1 MTSLTDSDLERLRY
15 PVGRLQSRAG
25 LTAGDRTRMID
36 TIAAFP
42 AQFRAAASAL
52 DAAGFD
58 TPYRPGGWTKRQV
71 VHHVVDSHVNAFIR
85 CQFALAQDEPT
96 IAAYD
101 EAAWSELPY
110 ARTAPVEDS
119 LRILE
124 ALHARWTAT
133 LRMVEEGQWS
143 RAILHPENGRMTMDD
158 LLQMYEWHCRH
169 HLAHVQA
176 GEAKNEQ

>member
-1 MTSLTDSDLERLRY
+1 MTSPTTDASLERLRY
-15 PVGRLQSRAG
+15 PVGRLQSRTG
-25 LTAGDRTRMID
+25 LGSADRARMID

-42 AQFRAAASAL
+42 AQFRAAAAAL
-52 DAAGFD
+52 GDAGLD

-71 VHHVVDSHVNAFIR
+71 VHHVVDSHLNAFIR
-85 CQFALAQDEPT
+85 FQFALAQDEPT

-110 ARTAPVEDS
+110 ARTAPVDDS

-124 ALHARWTAT
+124 ALHARWAAT
-133 LRMVEEGQWS
+133 LRLVEDAQWS
-143 RAILHPENGRMTMDD
+143 RAIIHLDNGRMTMDD

-169 HLAHVQA
+169 HLAHL
-176 GEAKNEQ
+176 KS

>member
-1 MTSLTDSDLERLRY
+1 MSSPAIDDATLERLRY
-15 PVGRLQSRAG
+15 PVGRLRSRAD
-25 LTAGDRTRMID
+25 LTAADRARMID

-42 AQFRAAASAL
+42 AQLRAAATAL
-52 DAAGFD
+52 AEAELD

-85 CQFALAQDEPT
+85 CQFALAQDEPA
-96 IAAYD
+96 ISAYD

-133 LRMVEEGQWS
+133 LRLVEDGQWS
-143 RAILHPENGRMTMDD
+143 RAIIHPENGRMTLDD

-169 HLAHVQA
+169 HLAHVNA
-176 GEAKNEQ
+176 